1 MKTLKLFT
9 LLTIVAVLLS
19 SCGNK
24 KGKTGDVQEEEF
36 NLQKYIEL
44 ANEITPNMNDI
55 GQYLKALDL
64 VKAKYYPELAHDP
77 YKAPEYKTSFPHAAA
92 MLGVYS
98 IDIVYHAYGDDIDAG
113 YLSFAAAQE
122 LARYVGVEGAF
133 AVTTFDAFEGTAGSR
148 DSIALMYNNL
158 LKESENYANEG
169 EILFVNTAYLIGGY
183 TEKMHI
189 MSSLIQQKL
198 NAETL
203 SQEEEISLKQLIVVY
218 ADRLKAAGS
227 LLSAIEIQIDHFQ
240 TFLIPDQF
248 FKLNKLATSIEATEA
263 EILEMPLEKIK
274 ESELLKESFQIVS
287 NIRTMLV
294 TASK

>member
-24 KGKTGDVQEEEF
+24 KGKTGEVQEEEF
-36 NLQKYIEL
+36 NLQNYIEL
-44 ANEITPNMNDI
+44 ASEITPNMDDI

-64 VKAKYYPELAHDP
+64 VNAKYYPVIAHDP
-77 YKAPEYKTSFPHAAA
+77 YKAPDYKTSYPLAAA
-92 MLGVYS
+92 LLGVYS
-98 IDIVYHAYGDDIDAG
+98 IDIVYHAYGDGIDAA

-133 AVTTFDAFEGTAGSR
+133 AATTFDAFEGTAGSR
-148 DSIALMYNNL
+148 DSVTMMYNNL
-158 LKESENYANEG
+158 LVESENYSTEG
-169 EILFVNTAYLIGGY
+169 EILFVHTAYLIGAY

-189 MSSLIQQKL
+189 ISTLIQQAL
-198 NAETL
+198 NTESLT
-203 SQEEEISLKQLIVVY
+203 QEEEISLKQSIVLY
-218 ADRLKAAGS
+218 ADRLKTADL
-227 LLSAIEIQIDHFQ
+227 LLSAIEVQIDHFQ

-248 FKLNKLATSIEATEA
+248 FKLNKLATSIEATEE
-263 EILEMPLEKIK
+263 EILKMPLQEIK
-274 ESELLKESFQIVS
+274 ESELLKESFKIVS

-294 TASK
+294 TAS